1 MTMAYPDKR
10 SGKGTGS
17 FVGEWPKGKKKRRF
31 KTLQDAKDYE
41 TFCKLMGRE
50 PPLYTD
56 EGNPLKADG
65 ELTFLQ
71 VTEKAKAAGGPKGK
85 WKKTDTDLMQ
95 RLAYCCERIGS
106 YGITRV
112 NRGVLKSITD
122 SLDKRPKSAARGAD
136 ASRRGLLSNARKNRY
151 LTAASGVMQWA
162 LQEELIEAKPSV
174 PWLNEKDDRKHRD
187 ILLLGQD
194 EVVLGIIEGDGNRVE
209 ALCIDMLIQTGLR
222 QGELQALEPDQI
234 TIEQVEDDEGTPVPV
249 GVVHL
254 RRGQTK
260 NNTSRPVIFSADL
273 AKQIK
278 AIIATNS
285 LPKADRLLDVFKD
298 ACNRAGYTGNL
309 VVHSLRHTRNTRLR
323 KAGVSKKIRKEMLGH
338 LSDEANEIYD
348 HVDLQDQLEAVKKV
362 QDHAGKRLR
371 KATQGGPQVL
381 DFPKSGAG

>member
-1 MTMAYPDKR
+1 MAYIDKKQ
-10 SGKGTGS
+10 GKPTGS
-17 FVGEWPKGKKKRRF
+17 FVGEWAKGGKKRRF
-31 KTLQDAKDYE
+31 KTMQDAKDYE
-41 TFCKLMGRE
+41 TFTKLMGRE
-50 PPLYTD
+50 PPLFTD
-56 EGNPLKADG
+56 DGNPLKADG
-65 ELTFLQ
+65 ELTFAQ
-71 VTEKAKAAGGPKGK
+71 VVEKAKAAKGPNGK
-85 WKKTDTDLMQ
+85 WKATDTDLMQ
-95 RLAYCCERIGS
+95 RLAYCVERIGTH
-106 YGITRV
+106 GITRV
-112 NRGVLKSITD
+112 SRSVLKSITD

-162 LQEELIEAKPSV
+162 LQEELIETKPSV

-194 EVVLGIIEGDGNRVE
+194 EVVLGIIEGDGNRAE
-209 ALCIDMLIQTGLR
+209 AICIDMLIQTGLR
-222 QGELQALEPDQI
+222 QGELQALAHDQI
-234 TIEQVEDDEGTPVPV
+234 TIEQVEDDEGTLVPV

-260 NNTSRPVIFSADL
+260 NNTSRPVIFSSEL

-278 AIIATNS
+278 VLIQTGC

-298 ACNRAGYTGNL
+298 ACERAGYTGNL

-348 HVDLQDQLEAVKKV
+348 HVDLTDQLEAVKKL

-371 KATQGGPQVL
+371 KATEAASQVI
-381 DFPKSGAG
+381 DFPKAGAG